1 MPPTYGHR
9 AASSQSQSTPRALP
23 QIKRLKPSSLY
34 VVKIKASDGGVTLR
48 SDKMSTI
55 SLEEERTR
63 NVDMANFAGGCHDC
77 LFLPGPR
84 CPAFGCRCGCH

>member
-1 MPPTYGHR
+1 MYAPLMKAGLPCSFPESTSR
-9 AASSQSQSTPRALP
+9 ACPLP

-77 LFLPGPR
+77 L
-84 CPAFGCRCGCH
+84 PAFV